1 MQIPPLEPDQ
11 MVTSANRK
19 RYIKRHNDGSL
30 WARGTTVNGV
40 LDGYFVWFRKDGS
53 KLRSGYFKKGKQTG
67 KWTTYD
73 RKGRVVKV
81 TDLTKSK

>member
-1 MQIPPLEPDQ
+1 